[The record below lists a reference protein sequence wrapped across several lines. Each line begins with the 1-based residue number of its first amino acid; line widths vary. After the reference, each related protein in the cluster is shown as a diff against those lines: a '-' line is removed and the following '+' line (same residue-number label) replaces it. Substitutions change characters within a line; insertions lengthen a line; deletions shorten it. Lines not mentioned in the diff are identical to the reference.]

1 MLGNVCTDSEVFVL
15 NSKMFGHTV
24 TLLNGSEHA
33 GLCFTYCIII
43 DTESLWRCPL
53 NTDWSSHEL
62 WHGMQLGMTIIACTL
77 MSSAQEAS
85 STIMTSAE
93 CASTF
98 ISLTNPSASPCF
110 NSRAQVK
117 LMCPCSGILL
127 MQGPICVCDGRWLE
141 EEALGRIWLH
151 FLCSWQLNHAV
162 DVDPSNVNFLHKQQR
177 NGQSLVTPG
186 AAWFQMSR
194 WRLHKH

>member
-1 MLGNVCTDSEVFVL
+1 MGQNMQGLVL
-15 NSKMFGHTV
+15 LTV
-24 TLLNGSEHA
+24 LLLIQNPYGDV
-33 GLCFTYCIII
+33 T
-43 DTESLWRCPL
+43 L

-62 WHGMQLGMTIIACTL
+62 WHGMQLGMTMA
-77 MSSAQEAS
+77 
-85 STIMTSAE
+85 SAE

-98 ISLTNPSASPCF
+98 ISLTNPSASPFF

-141 EEALGRIWLH
+141 EEALGRVWLH

-162 DVDPSNVNFLHKQQR
+162 DVDPSNVNFLHKPQR

-186 AAWFQMSR
+186 AAWHQMSR